1 MRELLRCNPCSAYA
15 LQQSVCQYLV
25 ACPVSNNV
33 LSDSLSQP
41 AWSGCSSQAQMTL
54 AVEDVPAKNVQ
65 AVEMQNAAARKVE
78 SSQQDF
84 GKDVA
89 GMVR

>member
-1 MRELLRCNPCSAYA
+1 
-15 LQQSVCQYLV
+15 
-25 ACPVSNNV
+25 
-33 LSDSLSQP
+33 
-41 AWSGCSSQAQMTL
+41 MTL

-89 GMVR
+89 GMAARPTLGSCPTVCKPASLSLGSMDDAAAAHSNRKGEAAAMHGNRC

>member
-1 MRELLRCNPCSAYA
+1 MPGHAQATLGC
-15 LQQSVCQYLV
+15 LQ
-25 ACPVSNNV
+25 
-33 LSDSLSQP
+33 
-41 AWSGCSSQAQMTL
+41 
-54 AVEDVPAKNVQ
+54 NVQ